1 VANKEISVAIRA
13 RDYATAA
20 IEKVRASIGSIKD
33 QTINVRA
40 NTGAA
45 QTAVQG
51 VKDDVA
57 KFKGYIEDGFDIS
70 DIGRSAMD
78 VLVQLKNKFIELD
91 GVGSLLA
98 GGARGDDRQ
107 VRRH

>member
-1 VANKEISVAIRA
+1 MANKEISVAIRA

-33 QTINVRA
+33 QAINVRA

-51 VKDDVA
+51 VKD
-57 KFKGYIEDGFDIS
+57 K
-70 DIGRSAMD
+70 
-78 VLVQLKNKFIELD
+78 
-91 GVGSLLA
+91 LA
-98 GGARGDDRQ
+98 GIRDRVVNVRVNTNGAAEG
-107 VRRH
+107 VAGVT